1 MALKLK
7 VRRQEKLMING
18 AVLEFS
24 NDAEVT
30 FLNRASI
37 MREKDVMV
45 EDQVTDLWSAAY
57 FIVQLI
63 YIDIENKD
71 RLGAMFRRVIG
82 DLTDEYPE
90 KREEL
95 NRLLTSFDEDN
106 FYECLKLIKN
116 SSVETKEGA
125 V

>member
-7 VRRQEKLMING
+7 VRKQEKLMVNG
-18 AVLEFS
+18 AVLEFA

-57 FIVQLI
+57 FVVQLI
-63 YIDIENKD
+63 YIDIENKI
-71 RLGAMFRRVIG
+71 RLHDVFRKILN
-82 DLTDEYPE
+82 DLLQEHPG
-90 KREEL
+90 KAGEL
-95 NRLLTSFDEDN
+95 NLMLSNFNDDN
-106 FYECLKLIKN
+106 FYECLKIIKK
-116 SSVETKEGA
+116 SAAETKEGVA
-125 V
+125 